1 MTPHS
6 AGGACPCGPLRS
18 CGQCTRELSDCH
30 RGRVPRMADLANV
43 AVLGHEVNA
52 QSVCRHA
59 CRVGLIRGSPHKPG
73 VLPSGL
79 KVGNYPRVAFV
90 LALPKVMTW
99 PRKRGRV
106 VIGVVRWVVPDRRAA
121 LACHL
126 TQWWPS
132 RRGLCTGGACRRWG
146 NEARRHRFRVVLRR
160 RNDRA
165 RGGLRGLRGSAR
177 PTAPGLSRSPA
188 RSGTHSG
195 QGFLRM
201 PTFRNS
207 ALGSALARAASSES
221 PSARAIRWPKQV
233 LRWLVQNGTIR
244 ATTEGETCDSNP
256 V

>member
-1 MTPHS
+1 VTPHS

-30 RGRVPRMADLANV
+30 RGHVPGMVDLATV

-52 QSVCRHA
+52 RSVCRHA
-59 CRVGLIRGSPHKPG
+59 CRVGLIRASPHEPG

-79 KVGNYPRVAFV
+79 KVGNYPRARSCSLCQGRDVASE
-90 LALPKVMTW
+90 A
-99 PRKRGRV
+99 GRV
-106 VIGVVRWVVPDRRAA
+106 VIGVVGWVVPDRRAA
-121 LACHL
+121 LAWHL

-177 PTAPGLSRSPA
+177 PTAPGPSRSPA

-195 QGFLRM
+195 QGFLRI
-201 PTFRNS
+201 PAFRNS

-221 PSARAIRWPKQV
+221 PSARAIPWPKQV
-233 LRWLVQNGTIR
+233 MRWLLQNVTIR